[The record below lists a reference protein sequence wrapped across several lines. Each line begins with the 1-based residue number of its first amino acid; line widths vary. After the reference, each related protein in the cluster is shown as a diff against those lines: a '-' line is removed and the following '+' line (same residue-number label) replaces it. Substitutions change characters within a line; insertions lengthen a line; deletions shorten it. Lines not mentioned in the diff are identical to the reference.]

1 MLSLFRKIRGLKD
14 FGLNMPCALQGHH
27 EHPPFDNDTMRS
39 AYHIR
44 ELDVYRLKQLQQP
57 LDIFLSH
64 DWPRGIAN
72 HGNLQQL
79 LSKKAFLRA
88 EVGLTADCFD
98 LRRS

>member
-1 MLSLFRKIRGLKD
+1 MFSREMQQGNLETP
-14 FGLNMPCALQGHH
+14 LNGPVMQGHY

-44 ELDVYRLKQLQQP
+44 ELDVYRLMQMRAP

-64 DWPRGIAN
+64 DWPRGIAK

-79 LSKKAFLRA
+79 LSRKAFLRS
-88 EVGLTADCFD
+88 EVGHHRGPREGAGCNC
-98 LRRS
+98 